1 MCGLKSSKGPRS
13 KVRRNAVQEGHLE
26 LVEPVLRQ
34 LGGLE
39 SRVEEPAGCER
50 LLLPLRLVVPGA
62 AISRASAPP
71 RLLLLAARG
80 LQGPERRTGGLG
92 PCCWVEPWTKAEKP
106 GATGPVKSSIDRTA
120 SSSSFFFAF
129 L

>member
-1 MCGLKSSKGPRS
+1 MCGLKSSKGPIS

-39 SRVEEPAGCER
+39 SRIEEPAGCER

-80 LQGPERRTGGLG
+80 LHGPERERAGGLG
-92 PCCWVEPWTKAEKP
+92 LVACCWVAQGRETW
-106 GATGPVKSSIDRTA
+106 SDRA
-120 SSSSFFFAF
+120 REEFH
-129 L
+129 

>member
-1 MCGLKSSKGPRS
+1 MCGLKSSKGPIS

-39 SRVEEPAGCER
+39 SRIEEPAGSER
-50 LLLPLRLVVPGA
+50 LLFPLRLVVPGA
-62 AISRASAPP
+62 AISCASAPP

-80 LQGPERRTGGLG
+80 LHGPERENRWVGPLLLG
-92 PCCWVEPWTKAEKP
+92 RAMAQGRETWC
-106 GATGPVKSSIDRTA
+106 DRA
-120 SSSSFFFAF
+120 REEFH
-129 L
+129 

>member
-1 MCGLKSSKGPRS
+1 MCGLKSSKGPIS

-50 LLLPLRLVVPGA
+50 LLLPLRLVA
-62 AISRASAPP
+62 AVACASAPP
-71 RLLLLAARG
+71 RLLLATRGRG
-80 LQGPERRTGGLG
+80 LHGPERERAGGLG
-92 PCCWVEPWTKAEKP
+92 LVACCWVAQGRETWC
-106 GATGPVKSSIDRTA
+106 DRA
-120 SSSSFFFAF
+120 REEFH
-129 L
+129 